1 MIVTIKKLGVNVKE
15 VLVAKSKQVVITLTF
30 NVIIWSLIGSTFNA
44 AIPVLSTYYGELVK
58 KVQYEIK
65 ILNDTK
71 KVPENVEKYIEDTH
85 PLED

>member
-30 NVIIWSLIGSTFNA
+30 NVIIWSTGSPFNA
-44 AIPVLSTYYGELVK
+44 AIPILSTYYGELVK
-58 KVQYEIK
+58 KVEYEIK

-71 KVPENVEKYIEDTH
+71 KVPENMEKYIGDTYH
-85 PLED
+85 LED